1 MITHFNPNLFLGI
14 FEPIFDVDS
23 LFVDQH
29 RRIRLQQDST
39 PVSIETHQI
48 TFKNLSVPVRLPQ
61 PQSEVQPQ
69 VKAHRKHLFSRVKP
83 LFAVIGKKCLYFID
97 PKISIKKSFRKG
109 NGTVDQPKFPYWKK
123 LHVAKFKMNSAKGKY
138 DIFNGEPFVYPG
150 EPPKPIT
157 GPSAEVQARH
167 LV

>member
-1 MITHFNPNLFLGI
+1 MSLKAILIGHNPNLFAGI

-39 PVSIETHQI
+39 PASIQTHQI

-61 PQSEVQPQ
+61 PQSEFQPQ

-97 PKISIKKSFRKG
+97 PKISIKKKFQKRKR
-109 NGTVDQPKFPYWKK
+109 YC
-123 LHVAKFKMNSAKGKY
+123 
-138 DIFNGEPFVYPG
+138 
-150 EPPKPIT
+150 
-157 GPSAEVQARH
+157 GPAEISLLEKTSCSKV
-167 LV
+167 